1 MIYYRYC
8 LDLAI
13 ELQQAGYKAS
23 NEDIDAILREAKEI
37 DRKFQRSIFHLPLRL
52 VLDYEKINKLRKR
65 RTFILINFYLRL
77 LKAGDEDATYKE
89 MVMKTFKKRNF
100 IELND
105 TLLDLYS
112 KESFIISSSLKSL
125 VPMDVKALAER
136 LYLHMRGLGRRLNRE
151 VASEIYG

>member
-1 MIYYRYC
+1 MIYYRHC

-13 ELQQAGYKAS
+13 ELQQVGYKVS
-23 NEDIDAILREAKEI
+23 NEDIDELLNEAKEI

-65 RTFILINFYLRL
+65 RTFILVNLYLKL

-89 MVMKTFKKRNF
+89 MVMQTFKKRNF

-112 KESFIISSSLKSL
+112 KESFILSSSLRSL
-125 VPMDVKALAER
+125 IPMDVMALAER

-151 VASEIYG
+151 AASEIYG

>member
-1 MIYYRYC
+1 MIYYRHC

-13 ELQQAGYKAS
+13 ELQQAGYKVS
-23 NEDIDAILREAKEI
+23 NEDIDELLNEAKEI

-65 RTFILINFYLRL
+65 RTFILVNLYLRL

-112 KESFIISSSLKSL
+112 KESFILSSSLRSL
-125 VPMDVKALAER
+125 IPMDVQALAER

-151 VASEIYG
+151 AASEIYG